1 MVARRRYLVLVL
13 ALCALVAAAPAAQ
26 ARSAGHHS
34 ASRHRAPSQEAVAK
48 RLVGR
53 LAKAH
58 GKKAQFKA
66 TLAIMRALHI
76 SVVTSSGR
84 PLVTS
89 PEPNAAREFA
99 LYDFEVQALG
109 TALERGPVTDLEG
122 VAAGLTKAGLTLD
135 GSGHPFPPALLRQA
149 LLGAVKQAKGNLRSP
164 RSLLPLI
171 VRELG
176 LRQSPRYDLASHKVP
191 ATVRLDSLQA
201 WLIGADVEI
210 AVLRHI
216 RGGAHAR
223 AAATS
228 GAALASSLPDSCAE
242 LTQKNEELSKKI
254 EEAIGGKVQKWI
266 AEKGL
271 GMIYDK
277 VAGALG
283 RKVTR
288 WGISNL
294 PNWVVRGTYETV
306 KAASLVGPI
315 LDAIHGVL
323 LAYSVDVRAVH
334 ESLST
339 HWLHAPGET
348 GRQMTFE
355 VKVTMLDDYG
365 ELAVKC
371 GKLAGFEMPPPGP
384 IEGVPILWGPGSDSA
399 SLTPDMGT
407 LECSAVCITKTGKD
421 GIARVV
427 FTPRTEEIPGVGLE
441 REAHG
446 SIDGYA
452 AYQTAAGS
460 GIPEQVAQFL
470 TPKYGGIAWSV
481 KYHKEPN
488 LTLSLV
494 DRHDETFTN
503 ANEGSPIGG
512 HYMTTGTGA
521 GHFAISSLAPLQKVT
536 TTGGTSLWTGD
547 GPINWDAFS
556 FSDDGSAMFCLD
568 GKWGTD
574 DEDGSAPVPGE
585 LVVDSIQRD
594 PKAAAPGLVATFHAS
609 VEPGYTITA
618 KWNHGESNC
627 PDSTS
632 TIAADYWLG
641 PENALSG
648 PQVNY
653 VAGPP
658 SEHASPVYR
667 VGGWQEGPA
676 LHGGEGV
683 YAYRDFSY
691 DRTDVYGQPYS
702 GTLRLEIRVS
712 PAP

>member
-1 MVARRRYLVLVL
+1 MEARRFHLVWAL
-13 ALCALVAAAPAAQ
+13 ALCALAVSVPLAQ
-26 ARSAGHHS
+26 ARAAHHHPP
-34 ASRHRAPSQEAVAK
+34 ARHRGPSQVAVAK

-58 GKKAQFKA
+58 GDKAQFKA

-76 SVVTSSGR
+76 SVVSSSGK

-109 TALERGPVTDLEG
+109 SSLERGPVTDLGG
-122 VAAGLTKAGLTLD
+122 VAADLTKAGLTLD
-135 GSGHPFPPALLRQA
+135 GSGRPFPEALLREA
-149 LLGAVKQAKGNLRSP
+149 LLGAVKQAKGSPRSP
-164 RSLLPLI
+164 RTLLPLI

-176 LRQSPRYDLASHKVP
+176 LRQSPRYDLAAHKVP
-191 ATVRLDSLQA
+191 ATIRLDALQA
-201 WLIGADVEI
+201 WLIGADIEVS
-210 AVLRHI
+210 VLRHI
-216 RGGAHAR
+216 PNGAHPK
-223 AAATS
+223 AAARP
-228 GAALASSLPDSCAE
+228 AVASSLPDSCAE

-254 EEAIGGKVQKWI
+254 EAAIGGKVQKWI

-271 GMIYDK
+271 GMIYEK
-277 VAGALG
+277 VAGVLG

-294 PNWVVRGTYETV
+294 PNWIVRGTYETV

-323 LAYSVDVRAVH
+323 LSYSVDVRAVH

-339 HWLHAPGET
+339 HWLHAPGEG

-371 GKLAGFEMPPPGP
+371 GKLAGFQMPPPGP
-384 IEGVPILWGPGSDSA
+384 IEGVPVLWGPGNDSA
-399 SLTPDMGT
+399 SLAPDMGT
-407 LECSAVCITKTGKD
+407 LECSALCITKTGKD
-421 GIARVV
+421 GIAKVV

-441 REAHG
+441 RESHG
-446 SIDGYA
+446 TIDGYA
-452 AYQTAAGS
+452 AYQTAEGS

-470 TPKYGGIAWSV
+470 TPKYGGVAWSV
-481 KYHKEPN
+481 TYHKEPN

-503 ANEGSPIGG
+503 ANEGSAIGG
-512 HYMTTGTGA
+512 HYMTTGSGA
-521 GHFAISSLAPLQKVT
+521 GHFAISSLAPAQKVT
-536 TTGGTSLWTGD
+536 TTDGTSLWTGD
-547 GPINWDAFS
+547 GPINWDTFS
-556 FSDDGSAMFCLD
+556 YSDDGASMFCLD

-574 DEDGSAPVPGE
+574 DEDGSAPRPGE
-585 LVVDSIQRD
+585 LEVDSIQRD
-594 PKAAAPGLVATFHAS
+594 PKAAAPGLVVTFHAS
-609 VEPGYTITA
+609 VEPSYTTTA
-618 KWNHGESNC
+618 SWNHGESSC
-627 PDSTS
+627 PDSTN
-632 TIAADYWLG
+632 TIPTDWWLG
-641 PENALSG
+641 PESALSG

-653 VAGPP
+653 VAGPAD
-658 SEHASPVYR
+658 EHASPVYR
-667 VGGWQEGPA
+667 VGGWQPGPA

-683 YAYRDFSY
+683 YAYREFSY
-691 DRTDVYGQPYS
+691 DSSDAWGQPYS
-702 GTLRLEIRVS
+702 GSLRLEIRVT